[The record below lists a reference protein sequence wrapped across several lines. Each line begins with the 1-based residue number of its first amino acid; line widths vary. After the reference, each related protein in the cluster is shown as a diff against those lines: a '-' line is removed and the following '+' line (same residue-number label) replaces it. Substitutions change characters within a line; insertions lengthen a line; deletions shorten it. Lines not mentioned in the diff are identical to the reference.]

1 MSEYHSDK
9 YQPLFDLMLR
19 EHHAILLESE
29 LQEVV
34 RVCAEIEP
42 PTATLPSSVVSER
55 EPRASTDLEKGSPV
69 SSGTAEQC
77 SDCPP
82 FYKRRCVGV
91 EFCNATSSRPR
102 ANATTIPSGE

>member
-55 EPRASTDLEKGSPV
+55 QPRASTDLEKGSPV
-69 SSGTAEQC
+69 SSGTPC
-77 SDCPP
+77 SICGGSGKIRHLTVAGFVDLSCSAC
-82 FYKRRCVGV
+82 R
-91 EFCNATSSRPR
+91 RPR
-102 ANATTIPSGE
+102 ANATK